1 MFPLLS
7 EAFLFMIDMAEPG
20 HCINKRKF
28 TFHPF
33 TIYGFTFPFTQIVK
47 AKLGCVRSSA
57 PGDFQSICLI
67 GKQNRSRVNDD
78 SFSSEVV
85 TASVPIKMIAFRR
98 DFCVCLTQIKSGT
111 FVAFS
116 RIMKLGNSSCNDQNL
131 NYSTV
136 LRNCYV
142 NESLNYIKQLG
153 LEDNLR
159 LKRSFLME
167 TLCPQ

>member
-1 MFPLLS
+1 MTPKLSRSGGKVCGRMFPLLS

-67 GKQNRSRVNDD
+67 GKQNRN
-78 SFSSEVV
+78 
-85 TASVPIKMIAFRR
+85 
-98 DFCVCLTQIKSGT
+98 
-111 FVAFS
+111 
-116 RIMKLGNSSCNDQNL
+116 LGNL
-131 NYSTV
+131 TH
-136 LRNCYV
+136 
-142 NESLNYIKQLG
+142 
-153 LEDNLR
+153 
-159 LKRSFLME
+159 
-167 TLCPQ
+167 